1 MIEAPTSPSP
11 STAGA
16 PASEDSTP
24 GCNTAP
30 RIAASE
36 PIAACASVSAYEP
49 AYEPAEAALGRSR

>member
-1 MIEAPTSPSP
+1 MIEAHVSPSP

-16 PASEDSTP
+16 PTSEDSTP

-36 PIAACASVSAYEP
+36 PIAAFEP
-49 AYEPAEAALGRSR
+49 VAEAPLWRSR